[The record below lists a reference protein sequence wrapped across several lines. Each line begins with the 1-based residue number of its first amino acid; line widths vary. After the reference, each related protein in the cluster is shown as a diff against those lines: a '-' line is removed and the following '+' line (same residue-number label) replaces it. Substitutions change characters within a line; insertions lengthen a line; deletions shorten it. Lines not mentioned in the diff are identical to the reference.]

1 MILSHLSLPTLI
13 SDLLLRRSLMLALM
27 KNLGS
32 ALSKNML
39 FLPKRTISQ
48 QDQLDGLITV
58 SLEDK
63 VRFTALS
70 EQTLPLE
77 ELFLMLTIRLAC
89 MLESK

>member
-1 MILSHLSLPTLI
+1 
-13 SDLLLRRSLMLALM
+13 MLALM

-32 ALSKNML
+32 GLSKNML

-48 QDQLDGLITV
+48 QDQLDGLTTV

-63 VRFTALS
+63 VRFIALS

-77 ELFLMLTIRLAC
+77 ELFLMPTIRLAY

>member
-1 MILSHLSLPTLI
+1 
-13 SDLLLRRSLMLALM
+13 MLALM

-32 ALSKNML
+32 GLSKNML
-39 FLPKRTISQ
+39 FLPKRIISQ
-48 QDQLDGLITV
+48 QDQLDGLTTV

-63 VRFTALS
+63 VRFIALS

-77 ELFLMLTIRLAC
+77 ELFLMPTIRLAY